1 MWVGCVNFLRVL
13 NIHSYCHGNSV
24 CVGGEGVAGGPMP
37 PPPHF
42 FGGKYNNN
50 YLRRHH
56 FVGKDTHGPCYRNG
70 PATLYTSV
78 GHQLT
83 VVPSHFQFCSH
94 WPDKC
99 IKN

>member
-1 MWVGCVNFLRVL
+1 MC
-13 NIHSYCHGNSV
+13 
-24 CVGGEGVAGGPMP
+24 GGGGGGGGGAGGPMP

-42 FGGKYNNN
+42 FGGKFNN
-50 YLRRHH
+50 YLRRRH
-56 FVGKDTHGPCYRNG
+56 FVGKDTHGPCYRIE

-78 GHQLT
+78 GYQLT